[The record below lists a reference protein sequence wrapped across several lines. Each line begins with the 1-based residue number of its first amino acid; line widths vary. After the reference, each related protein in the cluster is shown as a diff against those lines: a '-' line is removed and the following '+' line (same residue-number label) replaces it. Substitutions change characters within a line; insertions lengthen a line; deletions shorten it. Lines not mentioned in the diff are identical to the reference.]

1 MADDNQSVKPAQ
13 DDAVFKAELTEL
25 IPHLRAFA
33 RTLCGNR
40 ATADDL
46 AQEALLKAWKARAS
60 YKPGT
65 NLKAWSFT
73 ILRNLFYSQQRRA
86 WRSQPLDQ
94 EVAEATLV
102 ATDDPDASLELL
114 ALRNALLELAPD
126 QREALVLV
134 GAGGVSYDEAAEICG
149 CAVGT
154 IKSRVSRARTALAA
168 KMEEGSAGLNA
179 DSTVQAGDA
188 FRDIVNQANK
198 LTGKVA

>member
-1 MADDNQSVKPAQ
+1 MTATN
-13 DDAVFKAELTEL
+13 DDAGFKSELTGL

-33 RTLCGNR
+33 STLCGNR
-40 ATADDL
+40 AMADDL

-65 NLKAWSFT
+65 NMKAWSFT

-102 ATDDPDASLELL
+102 ANEDPTAPLELL
-114 ALRNALLELAPD
+114 AIRNALQALPTD
-126 QREALVLV
+126 QREALILV
-134 GAGGVSYDEAAEICG
+134 GAGGVSYEEAAQICE

-154 IKSRVSRARTALAA
+154 IKSRVSRARTALL
-168 KMEEGSAGLNA
+168 ELVENGTAGFNA
-179 DSTVQAGDA
+179 DDGATASRA
-188 FRDIVNQANK
+188 FEDIVNEAAN
-198 LTGKVA
+198 LTGKVG